1 MLLAVDVGNTNT
13 VFAVYDGNN
22 LLMEWRCST
31 VVSRTADEYYVWLNA
46 LINFQNKKI
55 LITKMI
61 VCSVVPQVIFNL
73 KLMGKKYYS
82 TEALV
87 VGQSICKLPVKVR
100 VDEGV
105 DVGSDRIVNTIAAFD
120 RYGGNLIVVD
130 FGTAT
135 TFDVVDFDGAYIGGA
150 IAPGVNLSTKA
161 LHQAAAALPPIEIIQ
176 PKTSIGTNTI
186 DCMQAGVF
194 WGYIGLIT
202 EICTQIMRE
211 RNSKMKVIGTGG
223 LATLFFKVPNT
234 FEIIDSNLTTHGL
247 FLIDEFNRK

>member
-87 VGQSICKLPVKVR
+87 VGQSLRKLPVKVR

-194 WGYIGLIT
+194 WGYIGLIK

>member
-13 VFAVYDGNN
+13 VFAVYDGDN
-22 LLMEWRCST
+22 LLMEWRCCT

-87 VGQSICKLPVKVR
+87 VGQSLCKLPVKVR

-194 WGYIGLIT
+194 WGYIGLIK

>member
-87 VGQSICKLPVKVR
+87 VGQSLCKLPVKVR

-150 IAPGVNLSTKA
+150 IAPGVNLSIKA

>member
-194 WGYIGLIT
+194 WGYIGLIK

>member
-82 TEALV
+82 TEAIV
-87 VGQSICKLPVKVR
+87 VGQSLCKLPVKVR

-194 WGYIGLIT
+194 WGYIGLIK

>member
-87 VGQSICKLPVKVR
+87 VGQSLCKLPVKVR

>member
-1 MLLAVDVGNTNT
+1 
-13 VFAVYDGNN
+13 
-22 LLMEWRCST
+22 
-31 VVSRTADEYYVWLNA
+31 
-46 LINFQNKKI
+46 
-55 LITKMI
+55 
-61 VCSVVPQVIFNL
+61 
-73 KLMGKKYYS
+73 MGKKYFS

-87 VGQSICKLPVKVR
+87 VGHSLCKLPVKVR

-105 DVGSDRIVNTIAAFD
+105 HVGSDRIVNTVAAFD

-135 TFDVVDFDGAYIGGA
+135 TFDVVDLDGAYIGGA

-161 LHQAAAALPPIEIIQ
+161 LHQAAAALPHIEIIK

-194 WGYIGLIT
+194 WGYIGLIK